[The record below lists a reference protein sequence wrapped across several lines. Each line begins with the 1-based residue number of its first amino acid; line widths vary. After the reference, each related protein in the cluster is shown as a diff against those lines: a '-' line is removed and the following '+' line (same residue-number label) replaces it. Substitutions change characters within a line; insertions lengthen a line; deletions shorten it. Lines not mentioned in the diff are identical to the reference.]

1 MWKIKDPNIKRKV
14 NLFITDEDIDKLCR
28 NQMADSSTYIFFS
41 FEDDGVSFRIDKSYF
56 EELTYNAYV
65 WNPYPE
71 IKPAENGYYL
81 ITVKDRR
88 NLSDVYLA
96 SYDKDLDCW
105 TGYATEEVIAF
116 RNLPEP
122 YQPEEN
128 K

>member
-1 MWKIKDPNIKRKV
+1 MQKSDGGFFYLHI
-14 NLFITDEDIDKLCR
+14 
-28 NQMADSSTYIFFS
+28 FS
-41 FEDDGVSFRIDKSYF
+41 FEDDGVVFRIDKSYF

-71 IKPAENGYYL
+71 IKPSENGYYL
-81 ITVKDRR
+81 ITVKDGR
-88 NLSDVYLA
+88 NLSDVYMA
-96 SYDKDLDCW
+96 GYDKDLDCW

-122 YQPEEN
+122 YQSEEN